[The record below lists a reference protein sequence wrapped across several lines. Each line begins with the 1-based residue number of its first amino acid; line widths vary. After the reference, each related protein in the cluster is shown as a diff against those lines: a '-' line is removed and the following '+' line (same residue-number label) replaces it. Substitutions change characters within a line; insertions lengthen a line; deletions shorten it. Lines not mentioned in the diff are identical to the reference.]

1 MSFNNFE
8 LNIWSFINFPV
19 LTNIY
24 IIQNSIIGTKHKLKC
39 HKLSETQ
46 VYTDKVLAALQIIFE
61 FAFMITPKVTVLK
74 SQIIHA

>member
-19 LTNIY
+19 LINIY
-24 IIQNSIIGTKHKLKC
+24 IIQNYIIGTKHKFKC

-46 VYTDKVLAALQIIFE
+46 V
-61 FAFMITPKVTVLK
+61 
-74 SQIIHA
+74 